1 MLLVQVHMISHDNIP
16 HREMHLNN
24 ISLIDS
30 LGDHTAKSYTQFDTN
45 EKELLVCNNWMPP
58 TELNVT

>member
-1 MLLVQVHMISHDNIP
+1 
-16 HREMHLNN
+16 MHLNN

>member
-1 MLLVQVHMISHDNIP
+1 MLLVHVYMISHDNIP

-30 LGDHTAKSYTQFDTN
+30 LGDHTAKSYTQFDKN
-45 EKELLVCNNWMPP
+45 EK
-58 TELNVT
+58 